1 MCCCCHI
8 FPSLLGHTDSQTSWH
23 ISRDTSQWWYDV
35 EIFWSDVPQVMLHNF
50 PLDTIH
56 HEDQWLP
63 MGSLRPLITS
73 SILWLWN
80 VLSVGPLLIGY
91 HIKQSFQTTLSSP
104 ILEIKAT
111 LNIIMKWDETWI
123 QSGNLKYLQASM
135 PTPVFN
141 LLICQSNKTHFKAA
155 KDQQEFGNGADA
167 CYWVISS
174 GALALGTT
182 EEFRLDQTFWCQ
194 AT

>member
-1 MCCCCHI
+1 
-8 FPSLLGHTDSQTSWH
+8 
-23 ISRDTSQWWYDV
+23 
-35 EIFWSDVPQVMLHNF
+35 
-50 PLDTIH
+50 
-56 HEDQWLP
+56 
-63 MGSLRPLITS
+63 
-73 SILWLWN
+73 
-80 VLSVGPLLIGY
+80 
-91 HIKQSFQTTLSSP
+91 
-104 ILEIKAT
+104 
-111 LNIIMKWDETWI
+111 
-123 QSGNLKYLQASM
+123 M